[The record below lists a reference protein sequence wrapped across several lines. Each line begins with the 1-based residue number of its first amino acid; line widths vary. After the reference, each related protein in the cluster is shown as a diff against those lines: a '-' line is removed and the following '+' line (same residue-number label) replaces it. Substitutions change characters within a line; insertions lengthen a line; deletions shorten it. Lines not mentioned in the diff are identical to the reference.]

1 MTSMDLHPD
10 DLLDREMR
18 GDLSPSE
25 RDRLDAHLRQCAVCR
40 LERLVRHDFQKE
52 HDEDAEADVF
62 ARRLVA
68 SLIVPPSLQDDLR
81 RPARARMRHL
91 RLALVA
97 AAVVSVAGW
106 AAAARWV
113 GAGRYVSALSLQR
126 SETPGP
132 AEALRTPR
140 GGPAANDS
148 PAVAPSDSVEAPV
161 AAATVQES
169 FAPSSARLAV
179 SRTSTFAA
187 PLRAQARDGV
197 PGGAAAVPDPSPAAE
212 APPAPPPDA
221 PGLFRRATDARRAGD
236 HPRAT
241 HLYRALIE
249 DYPSS
254 SEAQMALAVLGRL
267 LLDDADADG
276 ALRCFDQYLRAGG
289 ALREDVMLGRALS
302 LERLG
307 RMADEARAWSDLV
320 SEYPSSVHAQRA
332 RRRLLEL
339 ARP

>member
-18 GDLSPSE
+18 GDLSPGE
-25 RDRLDAHLRQCAVCR
+25 RDRLEAHLRQCAVCR
-40 LERLVRHDFQKE
+40 LERLARQDFRQE
-52 HDEDAEADVF
+52 REDDAEADVF

-68 SLIVPPSLQDDLR
+68 ALIVPPSLQEDLR

-97 AAVVSVAGW
+97 AAVVSIAGW

-113 GAGRYVSALSLQR
+113 GAGRYVSGLSLQR
-126 SETPGP
+126 SETRGP
-132 AEALRTPR
+132 AEAVRTPR
-140 GGPAANDS
+140 RGPAANAP
-148 PAVAPSDSVEAPV
+148 PAAPPSDSVEEAAAPAALPEAFAPSPSRLAVMRTPTFAASSRAPAHDGV
-161 AAATVQES
+161 AGGAATV
-169 FAPSSARLAV
+169 
-179 SRTSTFAA
+179 
-187 PLRAQARDGV
+187 
-197 PGGAAAVPDPSPAAE
+197 PDPPPAAE
-212 APPAPPPDA
+212 PPPAPPPDA
-221 PGLFRRATDARRAGD
+221 PALFRRATDARRAGD

-254 SEAQMALAVLGRL
+254 SEAQVALAVLGRL
-267 LLDDADADG
+267 LLDDADAEG
-276 ALRCFDQYLRAGG
+276 ALRCYDQYLRGGG

-307 RMADEARAWSDLV
+307 RIADEARAWSDLL

-339 ARP
+339 ASP